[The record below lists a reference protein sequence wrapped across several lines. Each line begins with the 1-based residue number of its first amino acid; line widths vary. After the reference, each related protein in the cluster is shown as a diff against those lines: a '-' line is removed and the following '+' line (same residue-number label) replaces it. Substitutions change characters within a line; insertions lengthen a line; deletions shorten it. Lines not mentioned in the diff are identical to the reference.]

1 MIAIRIKDEG
11 GSIAL
16 DDRSTDGAVGCAATV
31 PIKVLG
37 KLVHEEAMRDGE
49 VRDLFS

>member
-1 MIAIRIKDEG
+1 MIAIGIKDEG

-16 DDRSTDGAVGCAATV
+16 DDCSTDGAVGCAATV

-37 KLVHEEAMRDGE
+37 KLVHEEAMRDSKM
-49 VRDLFS
+49 RDLFI